1 MRVHHQTVEGE
12 ERPLRMSVIGF
23 GLVRLVTYHKVRC
36 VCLECMN
43 GLQLVESRLSPGK
56 TKPRGFLHETQLG
69 VDILQFL
76 VVAQSVPTVAS

>member
-36 VCLECMN
+36 VCLECVN
-43 GLQLVESRLSPGK
+43 GLQLVKSRLGPGK
-56 TKPRGFLHETQLG
+56 AKPRGFLHETQLG

-76 VVAQSVPTVAS
+76 VVAQSVPAAAG